1 MTVLFRADQESLFI
15 NYIYSA
21 SYSIVSQHYLTPFAA
36 KRDVF
41 HNFFG
46 SEEDDLNRQLRFEIL
61 RDTLLKD
68 ENKSEVTGDVDHTD
82 GNEEANDSTI
92 DPESAELQLP
102 GQNSLTSENT
112 VDMKEEDG
120 GQLRP
125 FGNRPPMYVSGQQND
140 DNAVS
145 LAEASRLLSKNR
157 IGRRKPMFTVLS
169 HLGGNQ
175 FRKRQADA
183 HDQASMVAALEL
195 LSDSRFMPPD
205 NN

>member
-21 SYSIVSQHYLTPFAA
+21 SYSTVSQHYLTPFAV

-82 GNEEANDSTI
+82 GNEEAKDTTI

-102 GQNSLTSENT
+102 GQNSLTSGNT

-125 FGNRPPMYVSGQQND
+125 SGNRPPM
-140 DNAVS
+140 
-145 LAEASRLLSKNR
+145 
-157 IGRRKPMFTVLS
+157 
-169 HLGGNQ
+169 
-175 FRKRQADA
+175 
-183 HDQASMVAALEL
+183 
-195 LSDSRFMPPD
+195 
-205 NN
+205 